1 MHTRLLTLLLL
12 AACSDKAAE
21 DTADSSTVE
30 PSPFETDDDGDG
42 HSEADGDCDDDNA
55 AIGPGAAELCDGLDN
70 DCDGTIDDG
79 AGDLIT
85 FYWDHDGDGTGATP
99 VEACALPEG
108 AAENDGDCDD
118 LDSAINPGADEV
130 CDGLDNDCDG
140 AVDDDDD
147 SLDRSTHS
155 DWYRDADADGYG
167 DPGTVVGRSCEAL
180 PGTVADSTDCDD
192 AEPAVNPGQAE
203 VCDVIGIDEDCDGLV
218 NDEDDSI
225 YVASQTLWYPDS
237 DGDGFGDQATAA
249 LPLCLDPSTEEL
261 AYVDDGT
268 DCADEDA
275 VTHPGADEVCSDGVV
290 NDCDGTTEAA
300 AEACAWN
307 TDLDATH
314 ASTVISPEESDF
326 FSWFAAAGD
335 LDGDGTEDLVITSP
349 WSSEGDG
356 TGRAY
361 VLEGPI
367 TAASMDAGDGHI
379 IEGLS
384 DEDSSDTF
392 GVDPVV
398 TDVNGDGYADLLAG
412 APGLDLDSDSNV
424 GGAYLLLGPLT
435 SGTTAELAAGFVVGV
450 DDNAAFGT
458 ATAVVGDQDGDGV
471 ADMLVSDSYGGANR
485 YGRSYLM
492 SGADMMEGSAL
503 VHETDAI
510 AIFTGVDSYSFSGAT
525 DGLASMADVDGDGV
539 FDVIIGSGRD
549 DVGEDSYGKTYIFH
563 GPVSGDWSLGDADAV
578 LSDSTDGTDG
588 LGYTVHGGF
597 DLDGDGTQD
606 LAIGAPYSD
615 HHVENGGAVYV
626 QAGPI
631 TADADLSTTALA
643 TFTGAEDE
651 LIGGEMDDGD
661 FNGDGDLD
669 LILGVGYRSHT
680 GNGAGYSSGT
690 EAVFIALGPS
700 SGSLT
705 TADLTRLGAAV
716 SDPDDVSFGLGVVS
730 LGDQDGSGA
739 DVVGVA
745 DRGEAADSW
754 FLFTTPQ
761 Y

>member
-1 MHTRLLTLLLL
+1 VHTRLLTLLLL
-12 AACSDKAAE
+12 AACGDKAAD
-21 DTADSSTVE
+21 DTADSSTAE

-42 HSEADGDCDDDNA
+42 LSEADGDCDDDNA
-55 AIGPGAAELCDGLDN
+55 TISPGAEELCDGVDN

-79 AGDLIT
+79 AGDLRT
-85 FYWDHDGDGTGATP
+85 FYWDHDGDGTGETP

-118 LDSAINPGADEV
+118 LDAAINPGADEV

-140 AVDDDDD
+140 AVDDEDD

-167 DPGTVVGRSCEAL
+167 DPATLVGRSCEAL

-203 VCDVIGIDEDCDGLV
+203 VCDVVGIDEDCDGLV

-225 YVASQTLWYPDS
+225 YVASQTLWFPDS
-237 DGDGFGDQATAA
+237 DGDGFGDQETAA
-249 LPLCLDPSTEEL
+249 LPLCIDPSTEEL

-268 DCADEDA
+268 DCADDDA
-275 VTHPGADEVCSDGVV
+275 VTHPGAPEVCSDGVV
-290 NDCDGTTEAA
+290 NDCDGTPEAA

-314 ASTVISPEESDF
+314 ASTVISPEENDF

-335 LDGDGTEDLVITSP
+335 LDGDGTEDLVITSS
-349 WSSEGDG
+349 WSTEGDG
-356 TGRAY
+356 YGRAY

-367 TAASMDAGDGHI
+367 TASALDAGDGHV

-384 DEDSSDTF
+384 DEDSTDTF

-398 TDVNGDGYADLLAG
+398 VDVDGDGYADLFAG
-412 APGLDLDSDSNV
+412 APGVDIDSNSNV
-424 GGAYLLLGPLT
+424 GGAFLLLGPLT
-435 SGTTAELAAGFVVGV
+435 SGTTAELAAGSVVGI
-450 DDNAAFGT
+450 DANAAFGA

-471 ADMLVSDSYGGANR
+471 ADLLVSDSYGGSSR
-485 YGRSYLM
+485 HGEVYLI
-492 SGADMMEGSAL
+492 SGEDMTEGTVLDHSSA
-503 VHETDAI
+503 AI
-510 AIFTGVDSYSFSGAT
+510 ATFTGESSYDFAGSTG
-525 DGLASMADVDGDGV
+525 SMASLSDVDGDGV
-539 FDVIIGSGRD
+539 GDVIIGCGRAE
-549 DVGEDSYGKTYIFH
+549 VGEDSEGKAYVFH
-563 GPVSGDWSLGDADAV
+563 GPVSGDWSLADADAV

-588 LGYTVHGGF
+588 LGYTLLGGF
-597 DLDGDGTQD
+597 DLDGDGTED
-606 LAIGAPYSD
+606 LAIGATYSE
-615 HHVENGGAVYV
+615 HHADNAGAVYV

-631 TADADLSTTALA
+631 TADADLGSTALA
-643 TFTGAEDE
+643 TFTGAEDDY
-651 LIGGEMDDGD
+651 LGGEMDHGDFDGD
-661 FNGDGDLD
+661 GQVDL
-669 LILGVGYRSHT
+669 LLGVGYRSQT
-680 GNGAGYSSGT
+680 GNSAGYSGNT
-690 EAVFIALGPS
+690 QAVFLSLGPA
-700 SGSLT
+700 SGALT

-745 DRGEAADSW
+745 DRGEAEDSW